1 MKIRVLTAIAAIGVL
16 IPCLIWSDTILFP
29 IACGIVALIAL
40 FEITGCIGIRKKWLL
55 SATTFLYGAFIS
67 AIVTSYFMG
76 VKNSPIPYS
85 IFSSEKITVMIFAA
99 TFAYVFLIFCFT
111 MLSMGEIKF
120 LQAAELIAWTLYIM
134 LGIMSIALLRRQG
147 NAGVY
152 LYGLI
157 FIGAWM
163 TDTGAY
169 FVGVL
174 FGKHKLIPKVSPKKT
189 IEGSLGGILGCILGF
204 ALYGF
209 IIQSVSGVKVNYVA
223 IIILAAVISV
233 VSQFGD
239 LVASYIKREREIKD
253 FGFIFPGHGGV
264 LDRFDSII
272 AVAPTIYFIT
282 YFTANAFPIFIC

>member
-1 MKIRVLTAIAAIGVL
+1 MKKRVITAIAAIGVL
-16 IPCLIWSDTILFP
+16 IPCVIFSDTIVFP

-40 FEITGCIGIRKKWLL
+40 FEITGCIGVRNKWLL
-55 SATTFLYGAFIS
+55 SGTTFLYGVFI
-67 AIVTSYFMG
+67 AATVTSYFVN
-76 VKNSPIPYS
+76 VKNSIVPYS
-85 IFSSEKITVMIFAA
+85 LFSDEKVSVMLIAA
-99 TFAYVFLIFCFT
+99 TFLYIFLICCFT
-111 MLSMGEIKF
+111 MLTMGEIKF
-120 LQAAELIAWTLYIM
+120 LQAAELIVWTLYIM
-134 LGIMSIALLRRQG
+134 IGIMSIALLRRHG
-147 NAGVY
+147 NTGVY

-189 IEGSLGGILGCILGF
+189 IEGSFGGILGCVAGY

-209 IIQSVSGVKVNYVA
+209 IIQSICDVKVNYVA
-223 IIILAAVISV
+223 IILLAIIISI

-272 AVAPTIYFIT
+272 AVAPMIYFIT
-282 YFTANAFPIFIC
+282 YFTTNAFPIFLH